1 MELVSECRSVVKFR
15 LAIALVYAVVGRC
28 LITEAVA
35 SEWRQTVSD
44 GWSLWS
50 ADSPGREQSSLRIP
64 RRTELAV
71 RIAGVFWYV
80 LVFDLLLSG
89 SLGHNR
95 VARLLVNVGAWVDV
109 IVQTISET
117 LHLFQPTFI
126 GTVVR

>member
-1 MELVSECRSVVKFR
+1 MPQCGEVSSCHC
-15 LAIALVYAVVGRC
+15 IGIRC
-28 LITEAVA
+28 CGPLFTEAVA

-50 ADSPGREQSSLRIP
+50 ADSPGRELSSLRIP